1 MKRLL
6 PILWILLITST
17 ITIFWFSSK
26 EDRERKSEKELIE
39 KSGGPIDFNAHRFLQ
54 EKVDDFDNSIT
65 WTKTLYSENE
75 LPTDKSYFRMYDNP
89 KISATLDITCTKYAN
104 NNRGYELTIDPP
116 TRILNEGKRFFK
128 VEIKWDDL
136 QPTTH
141 YTTPKT
147 NKTTFTYLGNTIS
160 NSEDLIKKLDKHSKL
175 QIRYQTQKGTQIAKF
190 SLIKQD
196 NYNSDISKLITK
208 CSGAEY

>member
-39 KSGGPIDFNAHRFLQ
+39 KLGGPIDLNAHRFLQ

-75 LPTDKSYFRMYDNP
+75 LPTDKSYFRMYDDP
-89 KISATLDITCTKYAN
+89 KISAKLRVTCTKYAN
-104 NNRGYELTIDPP
+104 NNRKYELTIDPP
-116 TRILNEGKRFFK
+116 TGILNEGKRFFK
-128 VEIKWDDL
+128 VDMKWDDL
-136 QPTTH
+136 RPTTH

-190 SLIKQD
+190 SLIKQH
-196 NYNSDISKLITK
+196 NKNWDISKLVNK